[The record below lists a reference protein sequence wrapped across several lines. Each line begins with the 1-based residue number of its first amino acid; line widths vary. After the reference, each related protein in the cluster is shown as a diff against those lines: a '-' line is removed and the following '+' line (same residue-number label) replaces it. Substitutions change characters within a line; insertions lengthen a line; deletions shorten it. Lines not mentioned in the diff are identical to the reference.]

1 MQKLDQDRLITLL
14 DNQGREIHD
23 HDEMIERIEEFDT
36 KLYDSEQ
43 STIIHIN
50 PKEIPEITWWEVEGA
65 LRDMKNGTATRNHY
79 TNTLRQW
86 NRKRCHLEDI
96 C

>member
-50 PKEIPEITWWEVEGA
+50 PKEIPEIT
-65 LRDMKNGTATRNHY
+65 
-79 TNTLRQW
+79 
-86 NRKRCHLEDI
+86 
-96 C
+96 